1 MQTIVLRFALMTCL
15 VGVAGALQQASSA
28 DQQVAV
34 IDVTAIKPV
43 VTIGSPVE
51 LQVRL
56 TNTSDHDIN
65 ASASYDRDLNIS
77 YQYSVR
83 TEGGLVLQP
92 RVPTK
97 GRAITGTSKIRN
109 LQPGESAED
118 MTNIGDEY
126 EFTSPG
132 KYFVRVSRGIA
143 WDTGNQTVK
152 SNEVVITIAP

>member
-1 MQTIVLRFALMTCL
+1 MRTFVLRFALVTCL
-15 VGVAGALQQASSA
+15 AGVTGALQQASSA
-28 DQQVAV
+28 DQQVAL

-43 VTIGSPVE
+43 VSIGSPVE
-51 LQVRL
+51 LRIRL

-83 TEGGLVLQP
+83 TEEGSDLQP
-92 RVPTK
+92 RAPTK
-97 GRAITGTSKIRN
+97 GRAINGTSKIRN
-109 LQPGESAED
+109 LRPGESAED
-118 MTNIGDEY
+118 MTNISNEY

-132 KYFVRVSRGIA
+132 KYVVQLSRVIA

-152 SNEVVITIAP
+152 SNEITITVTP